1 MNFLHSNTTNAVEND
16 TLSNNNTKS
25 EEEKAFGVRKERH
38 WYLLTFVTS

>member
-1 MNFLHSNTTNAVEND
+1 MKFLHSNTTNAIEND
-16 TLSNNNTKS
+16 TLSNNTKS